1 MIEWQFGVGAAW
13 DKTIKTHSCLKLV
26 IGTVVPTLPETEVSE
41 SRSGVGGADDRATFA
56 DVALSDGKII
66 RKTTEAGVV
75 TRETPSFSAKTGR
88 MPHKLRRS
96 ALVSHTADTGS
107 LSGWHLTRRQRPSVP
122 KTSLAMES
130 VEGLR
135 Y

>member
-41 SRSGVGGADDRATFA
+41 SRSGVG
-56 DVALSDGKII
+56 
-66 RKTTEAGVV
+66 
-75 TRETPSFSAKTGR
+75 
-88 MPHKLRRS
+88 S